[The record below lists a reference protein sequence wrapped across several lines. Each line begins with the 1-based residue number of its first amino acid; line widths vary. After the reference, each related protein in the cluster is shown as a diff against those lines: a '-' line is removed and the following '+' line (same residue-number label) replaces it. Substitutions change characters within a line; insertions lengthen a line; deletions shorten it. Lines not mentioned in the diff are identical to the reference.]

1 MIHFTSKKWF
11 RQSPKK
17 ESFIFVKL
25 PILSAIFRFDKF
37 LAYEKLKKYL
47 EKREVFRYNSDIA
60 FYVTTYIFL
69 TYLFTH
75 CYIEAE
81 RKPQMTIYEKA
92 GVSIATVSRVL
103 NGSNNVSEKTKKK
116 VLDVINQYEYTPNAF
131 ARGLGLN
138 TMKTIGIM
146 CADSSDPYLAKA
158 IYYIEQKLRANGY
171 DSILCCTGYDLDTKA
186 SSMNLLITKKVDG
199 IILVGSNFIYEKEDD
214 NKYILGAAAQ
224 VPVMLLNAAMDAPN
238 VYSIVSDDFTSMY
251 DATMEMIRSG
261 VEDILYF
268 YNSTSYS
275 GKKKLAGYRAAMEEK
290 GLLTNGSFLQLYQGS
305 HEDIPA
311 MADQLLKLHAK
322 GITFHGV
329 IAADDSL
336 ALGALK
342 YAREMKLRI
351 PEDLAIIGYNNSML
365 VNCCDP
371 ELTSID
377 NKLETLCQHL
387 ITTLMG
393 VLGGSEMPKKTVFS
407 GELVKRGTTK

>member
-1 MIHFTSKKWF
+1 
-11 RQSPKK
+11 
-17 ESFIFVKL
+17 
-25 PILSAIFRFDKF
+25 
-37 LAYEKLKKYL
+37 
-47 EKREVFRYNSDIA
+47 
-60 FYVTTYIFL
+60 
-69 TYLFTH
+69 
-75 CYIEAE
+75 
-81 RKPQMTIYEKA
+81 MTIYDISEKA

-103 NGSNNVSEKTKKK
+103 NGSSNVSEKTKKK

-158 IYYIEQKLRANGY
+158 IYYIERKLRANGY
-171 DSILCCTGYDLDTKA
+171 DSILCCTGYAREAKTD
-186 SSMNLLITKKVDG
+186 SMNLLITKKVDG
-199 IILVGSNFIYEKEDD
+199 IVLVGSNFVYESEED
-214 NKYILGAAAQ
+214 NKYITDAAAQ
-224 VPVMLLNAAMDAPN
+224 VPVMLLNAALDVPN
-238 VYSIVSDDFTSMY
+238 VYSVVSDDFTSTY
-251 DATMEMIRSG
+251 EATLYLISTGIR
-261 VEDILYF
+261 DIVYF

-290 GLLTNGSFLQLYQGS
+290 KLLTGANLLQFYHGS

-311 MADQLLKLHAK
+311 MAEHLRKLHDR
-322 GITFHGV
+322 GLQFHGL

-336 ALGALK
+336 ALGGVK
-342 YAREMKLRI
+342 YAKLMGYSI
-351 PEDLAIIGYNNSML
+351 PGDFSILGYNNSML

-393 VLGGSEMPKKTVFS
+393 TLNGNEMPKKTVFS
-407 GELVKRGTTK
+407 GEIIKRGTTR

>member
-1 MIHFTSKKWF
+1 
-11 RQSPKK
+11 
-17 ESFIFVKL
+17 
-25 PILSAIFRFDKF
+25 
-37 LAYEKLKKYL
+37 
-47 EKREVFRYNSDIA
+47 
-60 FYVTTYIFL
+60 
-69 TYLFTH
+69 
-75 CYIEAE
+75 
-81 RKPQMTIYEKA
+81 MTIYDISEKA

-103 NGSNNVSEKTKKK
+103 NGSSNVSEKTKKK

-171 DSILCCTGYDLDTKA
+171 DSILCCTGYAQEAKA

-199 IILVGSNFIYEKEDD
+199 IILVGSNFVYESEAD
-214 NKYILGAAAQ
+214 NKYITDAAVQ
-224 VPVMLLNAAMDAPN
+224 VPVMLLNAALDVPN
-238 VYSIVSDDFTSMY
+238 VYSVVSDDFTSMY
-251 DATMEMIRSG
+251 EATLYMISTG
-261 VEDILYF
+261 IKDIVYF

-290 GLLTNGSFLQLYQGS
+290 KLLTGANLLQFYHGS

-311 MADQLLKLHAK
+311 MAEHLKKLHDR
-322 GITFHGV
+322 GLQFHGL
-329 IAADDSL
+329 IAADDTL
-336 ALGALK
+336 ALGGVK
-342 YAREMKLRI
+342 YAKLMGYSVPKDFSI
-351 PEDLAIIGYNNSML
+351 LGYNNSML

-393 VLGGSEMPKKTVFS
+393 TLNGNEMPKKTVFS
-407 GELVKRGTTK
+407 GEIAKRGTTR

>member
-1 MIHFTSKKWF
+1 
-11 RQSPKK
+11 
-17 ESFIFVKL
+17 
-25 PILSAIFRFDKF
+25 
-37 LAYEKLKKYL
+37 
-47 EKREVFRYNSDIA
+47 
-60 FYVTTYIFL
+60 
-69 TYLFTH
+69 
-75 CYIEAE
+75 
-81 RKPQMTIYEKA
+81 MTIYDISEKA

-214 NKYILGAAAQ
+214 NKYILGAAGQ

-311 MADQLLKLHAK
+311 MADQLLKL
-322 GITFHGV
+322 
-329 IAADDSL
+329 
-336 ALGALK
+336 K
-342 YAREMKLRI
+342 YAREMNLRI